1 MKDITEAFAVLK
13 AIAERE
19 RPEIVSFGDSE
30 TMHATGI
37 VGWLRGD
44 GRWKLLDGF
53 DPAMSYPERLEIR
66 RQALMSDLFIT
77 GVNAIS
83 MEGSLH
89 WLDKVGNRI
98 APVAFGP
105 RKVVIVAG
113 RNKIVADRAQA
124 EERIRTI
131 AAPGVPHA
139 VRPDG
144 RMLGLQLAR
153 PRVQHAYGDD
163 AVLARRAHA
172 GRADRSGTGTLTNT
186 GRMKAIRYIA
196 ILILAAAL
204 AACGEKSEPYYTTS
218 YPVSRVEATVTLGAA
233 ATATAEDEPE
243 PEPEP
248 DPDPDPEPEPEP
260 DPVIEAIRAD
270 VLAEAPVQAGGGYV
284 LEFLYHNSGWL
295 YITPAPDAAPITG
308 SFNKE
313 PDKPDQLRFFYEDA
327 DYTYAVSYYSEE
339 GKSLTLLTVDL
350 TAKYQALYPTAGIT
364 KVERLEYTTHPF

>member
-1 MKDITEAFAVLK
+1 MKDTTEAFAVLK

-89 WLDKVGNRI
+89 WLDKVGNRRTQQDRRR
-98 APVAFGP
+98 PCP
-105 RKVVIVAG
+105 G
-113 RNKIVADRAQA
+113 RGAHPHDR
-124 EERIRTI
+124 RT
-131 AAPGVPHA
+131 AKRRTAPGVPHA

>member
-1 MKDITEAFAVLK
+1 
-13 AIAERE
+13 
-19 RPEIVSFGDSE
+19 
-30 TMHATGI
+30 
-37 VGWLRGD
+37 
-44 GRWKLLDGF
+44 
-53 DPAMSYPERLEIR
+53 
-66 RQALMSDLFIT
+66 
-77 GVNAIS
+77 
-83 MEGSLH
+83 
-89 WLDKVGNRI
+89 
-98 APVAFGP
+98 
-105 RKVVIVAG
+105 
-113 RNKIVADRAQA
+113 
-124 EERIRTI
+124 
-131 AAPGVPHA
+131 
-139 VRPDG
+139 
-144 RMLGLQLAR
+144 
-153 PRVQHAYGDD
+153 
-163 AVLARRAHA
+163 
-172 GRADRSGTGTLTNT
+172 
-186 GRMKAIRYIA
+186 MKAIRYIA

-218 YPVSRVEATVTLGAA
+218 YPVSRVEATGTLG
-233 ATATAEDEPE
+233 
-243 PEPEP
+243 
-248 DPDPDPEPEPEP
+248 PEPEPEP

>member
-1 MKDITEAFAVLK
+1 
-13 AIAERE
+13 
-19 RPEIVSFGDSE
+19 
-30 TMHATGI
+30 
-37 VGWLRGD
+37 
-44 GRWKLLDGF
+44 
-53 DPAMSYPERLEIR
+53 
-66 RQALMSDLFIT
+66 
-77 GVNAIS
+77 
-83 MEGSLH
+83 
-89 WLDKVGNRI
+89 
-98 APVAFGP
+98 
-105 RKVVIVAG
+105 
-113 RNKIVADRAQA
+113 
-124 EERIRTI
+124 
-131 AAPGVPHA
+131 
-139 VRPDG
+139 
-144 RMLGLQLAR
+144 
-153 PRVQHAYGDD
+153 
-163 AVLARRAHA
+163 
-172 GRADRSGTGTLTNT
+172 
-186 GRMKAIRYIA
+186 MKAIRYIA

-218 YPVSRVEATVTLGAA
+218 YPVSRVEA
-233 ATATAEDEPE
+233 D
-243 PEPEP
+243 
-248 DPDPDPEPEPEP
+248 PEPEP

>member
-1 MKDITEAFAVLK
+1 
-13 AIAERE
+13 
-19 RPEIVSFGDSE
+19 
-30 TMHATGI
+30 
-37 VGWLRGD
+37 
-44 GRWKLLDGF
+44 
-53 DPAMSYPERLEIR
+53 
-66 RQALMSDLFIT
+66 
-77 GVNAIS
+77 
-83 MEGSLH
+83 
-89 WLDKVGNRI
+89 
-98 APVAFGP
+98 
-105 RKVVIVAG
+105 
-113 RNKIVADRAQA
+113 
-124 EERIRTI
+124 
-131 AAPGVPHA
+131 
-139 VRPDG
+139 
-144 RMLGLQLAR
+144 
-153 PRVQHAYGDD
+153 
-163 AVLARRAHA
+163 
-172 GRADRSGTGTLTNT
+172 
-186 GRMKAIRYIA
+186 MKAIRYIT

-233 ATATAEDEPE
+233 ATTTAEDEPE

-248 DPDPDPEPEPEP
+248 EPTPTPVPESQAELYTEITEHSKPFKGAGTDEP

>member
-131 AAPGVPHA
+131 AAPQNVARHPGFRTPCARTGVCSDCNS
-139 VRPDG
+139 PDRVCNT
-144 RMLGLQLAR
+144 RMEMMR
-153 PRVQHAYGDD
+153 CWP
-163 AVLARRAHA
+163 A

-243 PEPEP
+243 PEPE
-248 DPDPDPEPEPEP
+248 PDPEPEPEP

>member
-1 MKDITEAFAVLK
+1 
-13 AIAERE
+13 
-19 RPEIVSFGDSE
+19 
-30 TMHATGI
+30 
-37 VGWLRGD
+37 
-44 GRWKLLDGF
+44 
-53 DPAMSYPERLEIR
+53 
-66 RQALMSDLFIT
+66 
-77 GVNAIS
+77 
-83 MEGSLH
+83 
-89 WLDKVGNRI
+89 
-98 APVAFGP
+98 
-105 RKVVIVAG
+105 
-113 RNKIVADRAQA
+113 
-124 EERIRTI
+124 
-131 AAPGVPHA
+131 
-139 VRPDG
+139 
-144 RMLGLQLAR
+144 
-153 PRVQHAYGDD
+153 
-163 AVLARRAHA
+163 
-172 GRADRSGTGTLTNT
+172 
-186 GRMKAIRYIA
+186 MKAIRYIA

-270 VLAEAPVQAGGGYV
+270 VLA
-284 LEFLYHNSGWL
+284 FLYHNSGWL

>member
-1 MKDITEAFAVLK
+1 
-13 AIAERE
+13 
-19 RPEIVSFGDSE
+19 
-30 TMHATGI
+30 
-37 VGWLRGD
+37 
-44 GRWKLLDGF
+44 
-53 DPAMSYPERLEIR
+53 
-66 RQALMSDLFIT
+66 
-77 GVNAIS
+77 
-83 MEGSLH
+83 
-89 WLDKVGNRI
+89 
-98 APVAFGP
+98 
-105 RKVVIVAG
+105 
-113 RNKIVADRAQA
+113 
-124 EERIRTI
+124 
-131 AAPGVPHA
+131 
-139 VRPDG
+139 
-144 RMLGLQLAR
+144 
-153 PRVQHAYGDD
+153 
-163 AVLARRAHA
+163 
-172 GRADRSGTGTLTNT
+172 
-186 GRMKAIRYIA
+186 MKAIRYIA

-218 YPVSRVEATVTLGAA
+218 YPVSRVEATVTLDPA

-248 DPDPDPEPEPEP
+248 EPES

-295 YITPAPDAAPITG
+295 YITPAPDAAPVTG

>member
-1 MKDITEAFAVLK
+1 
-13 AIAERE
+13 
-19 RPEIVSFGDSE
+19 
-30 TMHATGI
+30 
-37 VGWLRGD
+37 
-44 GRWKLLDGF
+44 
-53 DPAMSYPERLEIR
+53 
-66 RQALMSDLFIT
+66 
-77 GVNAIS
+77 
-83 MEGSLH
+83 
-89 WLDKVGNRI
+89 
-98 APVAFGP
+98 
-105 RKVVIVAG
+105 
-113 RNKIVADRAQA
+113 
-124 EERIRTI
+124 
-131 AAPGVPHA
+131 
-139 VRPDG
+139 
-144 RMLGLQLAR
+144 
-153 PRVQHAYGDD
+153 
-163 AVLARRAHA
+163 
-172 GRADRSGTGTLTNT
+172 
-186 GRMKAIRYIA
+186 MKAIRYIA

-295 YITPAPDAAPITG
+295 YI
-308 SFNKE
+308 KE